1 MVAICPEGHMDF
13 LGGNRYGKQRGAAH
27 NDGDF
32 LLSLD
37 YMIHFPET

>member
-1 MVAICPEGHMDF
+1 MVAKCHEGHMDF
-13 LGGNRYGKQRGAAH
+13 LEGNRYSKQRGAAH
-27 NDGDF
+27 IDGDF